1 MGERL
6 NEVDAVFFK
15 DPRKLIDE
23 KWIASK
29 AEEVDI
35 FLLSI
40 IFFPKLFF
48 AADYAHAKGLLP
60 EDEKISLLDT
70 LRELH
75 GMARLQTRIYEK
87 HLKERNGLNWGQY
100 MHTPSP
106 ST

>member
-1 MGERL
+1 MAENGSPQKLKRL
-6 NEVDAVFFK
+6 
-15 DPRKLIDE
+15 I
-23 KWIASK
+23 S
-29 AEEVDI
+29 
-35 FLLSI
+35 LLAI
-40 IFFPKLFF
+40 YYFFPEAVF